1 MVLIERQAPSHWYLR
16 DGRPFHEIAKKDGS
30 GNRPVTLADAR
41 KVLALPS
48 VTNVLGVLAKPGLDA
63 WKIEQG
69 IMAAL
74 TLPRLAEE
82 PLDAFAHRV
91 VADMG
96 EQVEKAADFGSAI
109 HAACEVYA
117 LEKQLP
123 EDPRLR
129 EHLKGWVEWFDAN
142 VERVAS
148 IEEVFVH
155 HEHGYAGRVDMV
167 ALLRDLGWAVV
178 DFKTQ
183 KIKRSAKGEGKPAFY
198 ETWPLQLAAYQRAI
212 LASGAKNVT
221 GLVSVVIDSAQA
233 GPVHT
238 KLWNAECRVESG
250 EGHFGAFLAALELW
264 KYVKGYDP
272 RLENA

>member
-1 MVLIERQAPSHWYLR
+1 M
-16 DGRPFHEIAKKDGS
+16 
-30 GNRPVTLADAR
+30 TLADAR
-41 KVLALPS
+41 KVMALPS

-74 TLPRLAEE
+74 TLPRLPDES
-82 PLDAFAHRV
+82 LDVFAHRV

-109 HAACEVYA
+109 HAACEAYA

-123 EDPRLR
+123 EDPHLR
-129 EHLKGWVEWFDAN
+129 EHLGSWVSWFDAN

-148 IEEVFVH
+148 IEQVYVE

-167 ALLRDLGWAVV
+167 ALLRGGSRTPNGNGPQWAVV

-183 KIKRSAKGEGKPAFY
+183 KIKRSTRGEAKPAFY
-198 ETWPLQLAAYQRAI
+198 ETWPLQLAAYRQAI
-212 LASGAKNVT
+212 LASGAKNVR
-221 GLVSVVIDSAQA
+221 GLVSVVIDSAQP
-233 GPVHT
+233 GPVHV
-238 KLWNAECRVESG
+238 KHWDGVDY
-250 EGHFGAFLAALELW
+250 FGSFLAALELW
-264 KYVKGYDP
+264 KYVKDYDP
-272 RLENA
+272 RRLRVEG